1 MRAPCGAPRDSFVG
15 MPEPVVTLVNV
26 FAAGPGGGNPAPIV
40 VEANEMTDEEMREV
54 ARTSGHES
62 GFVRASSHGSDAA
75 FELRFWVPNH
85 EMSMC
90 GHATVA
96 AVWLLHER
104 GMLASDTIRV
114 DTRSGPVDAVLTPSE
129 DGRTGVEIS
138 QPPGTVERLD
148 ESQLGRARLAE
159 VLRIRV
165 DQLAPLPVQNSRTS
179 RIKTLIPLVDV
190 AALDGLDPDYGSIEA
205 LCDEIGSTG
214 LYPYARS
221 ANDARVFHAR
231 QFPKSSGYPEDA
243 ATGIAAAALLFGLRE
258 SNQIDDGDAPV
269 LVRQGEAMGRPSEI
283 RVRARRENSAVT
295 GCWVGG
301 YAELSR

>member
-1 MRAPCGAPRDSFVG
+1 MS
-15 MPEPVVTLVNV
+15 EPVVTLVNV

-40 VEANEMTDEEMREV
+40 LDASGMTDDEMREV
-54 ARTSGHES
+54 ARASGHES
-62 GFVRASSHGSDAA
+62 GFVRASAPGSEAA

-104 GMLASDTIRV
+104 GMLTSDAIRL
-114 DTRSGPVDAVLTPSE
+114 DTRSGPVDAVLTTGA
-129 DGRTGVEIS
+129 DGRTSVEIS
-138 QPPGTVERLD
+138 QPPGAVERLD
-148 ESQLGRARLAE
+148 ESQLSRMRLAE
-159 VLRIRV
+159 VLRIPV
-165 DQLAPLPVQNSRTS
+165 EQLSPLPVQNSRTS
-179 RIKTLIPLVDV
+179 RVKTLIPLVDV
-190 AALDGLDPDYGSIEA
+190 AALDGLEPDYGSIEA

-221 ANDARVFHAR
+221 ADDARVFHAR

-243 ATGIAAAALLFGLRE
+243 ATGIAAAALFFGLRA
-258 SNQIDDGDAPV
+258 SGQIDDADAPV

-283 RVRARRENSAVT
+283 RVRARRENGALT

-301 YAELSR
+301 SAELSRPATGIGAD